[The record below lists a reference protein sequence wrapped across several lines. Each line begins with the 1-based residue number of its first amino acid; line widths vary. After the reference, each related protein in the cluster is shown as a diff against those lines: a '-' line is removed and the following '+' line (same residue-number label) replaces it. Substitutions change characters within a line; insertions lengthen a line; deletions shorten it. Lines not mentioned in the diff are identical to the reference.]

1 MPVLVELRVLDGP
14 NLYFPRPAIKL
25 TLDLDA
31 YASLPPGE
39 FTAAARA
46 LGARIG
52 RVGAPATRARQSA
65 LLRLG
70 ESVVRQVAAASGT
83 TRLGVRARPGGD
95 LGQIVVAYPWRHR
108 GRAEALG
115 LAAAEVLSRQAAGLP
130 RQGGV
135 ASEAEW
141 LEAAAAQVRTS
152 ELGPRPEVLNPRIPV
167 VSVTGTNGKTT
178 VTRLISHLSM
188 TAGLRTGW
196 TNTDGIY
203 LQGELVEAGD
213 WSGPGGA
220 RRVLAEPGLAL
231 AVLETARGGLLFR
244 GMGVDHNDVSVVTNV
259 SADHLGLQG
268 IDTLD
273 QLAEVKAIVV
283 GVTRAGGWTVLN
295 GDDPRTFAMRARS
308 KARPWI
314 FSLDPESPSLRA
326 AVDEGGRGAT
336 VIDGQLA
343 MLDASFDADLLLPV
357 LDLPVAMAGLSRHD
371 VANALA
377 ATAAALA
384 LGLPRAAVIDG
395 LRTFRPGPEHN
406 PGRLNVFSLD
416 GVTVVVD
423 LAHNEAGLASLLSV
437 LHGLRAPGCSVR
449 LVLGTAGDRTDDVL
463 SLLGELAARGA
474 DDVVIG
480 HKERYLRGRT
490 TAEMAALYRAGAA
503 AVGVSDLPEAPT
515 ELAGLRLL
523 LGRAQPGDVVAVM
536 CHAERAEIYAWL
548 AEAGATVDPPDV
560 IRTKAAAGAQ
570 PLRP

>member
-25 TLDLDA
+25 TLDLEV

-39 FTAAARA
+39 FAAAARS

-52 RVGAPATRARQSA
+52 RVGAPVTRARQSA

-70 ESVVRQVAAASGT
+70 ESVVRRVATASGT
-83 TRLGVRARPGGD
+83 TRLGVRARPGSE

-115 LAAAEVLSRQAAGLP
+115 LAAAEVLSSQAEAAV
-130 RQGGV
+130 GGG
-135 ASEAEW
+135 W

-203 LQGELVEAGD
+203 IQGELIEAGD

-220 RRVLAEPGLAL
+220 RRVLAEPAL
-231 AVLETARGGLLFR
+231 QVAVLETARGGLLLR

-336 VIDGQLA
+336 VIDGQVA

-395 LRTFRPGPEHN
+395 LRTFWPGPEHN

-416 GVTVVVD
+416 GVTVVID

-437 LHGLRAPGCSVR
+437 LHGLRPSGCAVR

-490 TAEMAALYRAGAA
+490 TAEMASLYRAGATS
-503 AVGVSDLPEAPT
+503 VGVNELPEEPT
-515 ELAGLRLL
+515 ELAGLQRL

-548 AEAGATVDPPDV
+548 DEAGATVDTPDV
-560 IRTKAAAGAQ
+560 IRTKASAGAQ
-570 PLRP
+570 PPRA

>member
-1 MPVLVELRVLDGP
+1 MSALVELRVLDGP

-25 TLDLDA
+25 TLDLGP
-31 YASLPPGE
+31 YAGLSVAE
-39 FTAAARA
+39 FGPAARA
-46 LGARIG
+46 LGVRIG
-52 RVGAPATRARQSA
+52 RPGSPATRARQAA

-70 ESVVRQVAAASGT
+70 ESVLRRLATASGT
-83 TRLGVRARPGGD
+83 TRLGVRARPGAD
-95 LGQIVVAYPWRHR
+95 LAEIVVAYPWRHR
-108 GRAEALG
+108 GRAESLGEVAARVLSGDPAALPPDW
-115 LAAAEVLSRQAAGLP
+115 LAEAAAEVRVSP
-130 RQGGV
+130 
-135 ASEAEW
+135 
-141 LEAAAAQVRTS
+141 
-152 ELGPRPEVLNPRIPV
+152 LGPRPEVLNPRIPV

-196 TNTDGIY
+196 NNTDGIY
-203 LQGELVEAGD
+203 LHGELVEAGD

-220 RRVLAEPGLAL
+220 RRVLAEPGIEL
-231 AVLETARGGLLFR
+231 AVLETARGGLLLR

-259 SADHLGLQG
+259 SADHLGMQG

-295 GDDPRTFAMRARS
+295 GDDPRTFAMRTRT

-326 AVDEGGRGAT
+326 AIDEGGRGAT
-336 VIDGQLA
+336 VVDGQLA
-343 MLDASFDADLLLPV
+343 VLDGSLDPDLLLPV

-384 LGLPRAAVIDG
+384 LGLPRAAVVEG

-406 PGRLNVFSLD
+406 PGRLNVYSLHR
-416 GVTVVVD
+416 VTVVVD
-423 LAHNEAGLASLLSV
+423 LAHNEAGLRSLLSV

-463 SLLGELAARGA
+463 TLLGELAARGA

-490 TAEMAALYRAGAA
+490 PAEMAALYRAGAA
-503 AVGVSDLPEAPT
+503 SVGVSDLPEEPT
-515 ELAGLRLL
+515 ELAGLQRLL
-523 LGRAQPGDVVAVM
+523 RHAQPGDVVAVM
-536 CHAERAEIYAWL
+536 CHAERAEIDAWL
-548 AEAGATVDPPDV
+548 SDSGATVDDPET
-560 IRTKAAAGAQ
+560 IRAKAAAAVG
-570 PLRP
+570 

>member
-25 TLDLDA
+25 TLDLEA

-39 FTAAARA
+39 FAAAARD

-70 ESVVRQVAAASGT
+70 ESVVRRVATASGT
-83 TRLGVRARPGGD
+83 TRLGVRARPGID
-95 LGQIVVAYPWRHR
+95 LGKIVVAYPWRHR

-115 LAAAEVLSRQAAGLP
+115 LAAAEALSRQAP
-130 RQGGV
+130 REGGEPV
-135 ASEAEW
+135 GGDW
-141 LEAAAAQVRTS
+141 LETAAAQVRAS

-188 TAGLRTGW
+188 TAGLKTGW

-220 RRVLAEPGLAL
+220 RRVLAEPGLGL
-231 AVLETARGGLLFR
+231 AVLETARGGLLLR

-343 MLDASFDADLLLPV
+343 MLDAAFDADLLLPV

-384 LGLPRAAVIDG
+384 LGLPRAAIIDG

-406 PGRLNVFSLD
+406 PGRLNVFSLN

-437 LHGLRAPGCSVR
+437 LHGLRPPGCSVR

-490 TAEMAALYRAGAA
+490 TAEMAALYRAGAES
-503 AVGVSDLPEAPT
+503 VGVSDLPEEPT
-515 ELAGLRLL
+515 ELAGLRRL
-523 LGRAQPGDVVAVM
+523 LGRSAPGDVVAVM
-536 CHAERAEIYAWL
+536 CHAERAEVYAWL
-548 AEAGATVDPPDV
+548 DEAGATVDSPDV
-560 IRTKAAAGAQ
+560 IRAKAAAGAQ
-570 PLRP
+570 PPRP

>member
-25 TLDLDA
+25 TLDLDE
-31 YASLPPGE
+31 YASLAPSE
-39 FTAAARA
+39 FAAAARA

-70 ESVVRQVAAASGT
+70 ESVVRRVATASGT
-83 TRLGVRARPGGD
+83 TRLGVRARPGID
-95 LGQIVVAYPWRHR
+95 LGQVVVAYPWRHR

-115 LAAAEVLSRQAAGLP
+115 LAAAEALSRQAP
-130 RQGGV
+130 RQGG
-135 ASEAEW
+135 EPIGGDW
-141 LEAAAAQVRTS
+141 LEAAAAQVRAS

-188 TAGLRTGW
+188 TAGLKTGW

-220 RRVLAEPGLAL
+220 RRVLAEPGLGL
-231 AVLETARGGLLFR
+231 AVLETARGGLLLR

-343 MLDASFDADLLLPV
+343 MLDAAFDADLLLPV

-384 LGLPRAAVIDG
+384 LGLPRAAIIDG

-406 PGRLNVFSLD
+406 PGRLNVFSLN

-437 LHGLRAPGCSVR
+437 LHGLRPPGCSVR

-490 TAEMAALYRAGAA
+490 TAEMAALYRAGAES
-503 AVGVSDLPEAPT
+503 VGVSDLPEEPT
-515 ELAGLRLL
+515 ELAGLRRL
-523 LGRAQPGDVVAVM
+523 LGRSAPGDVVAVM
-536 CHAERAEIYAWL
+536 CHAERAEVYAWL
-548 AEAGATVDPPDV
+548 DEAGATVDSPDV
-560 IRTKAAAGAQ
+560 IRAKAAAGAQ
-570 PLRP
+570 PPRP

>member
-25 TLDLDA
+25 TLDLDE
-31 YASLPPGE
+31 YASLAPSE
-39 FTAAARA
+39 FAAAARA

-70 ESVVRQVAAASGT
+70 ESVVRRVATASGT
-83 TRLGVRARPGGD
+83 TRLGVRARPGSD
-95 LGQIVVAYPWRHR
+95 LGQVVVAYPWRHR

-115 LAAAEVLSRQAAGLP
+115 LAAAEALSRQAP
-130 RQGGV
+130 HRGGEPV
-135 ASEAEW
+135 GGDW
-141 LEAAAAQVRTS
+141 LETAAAQVRAS

-188 TAGLRTGW
+188 TAGVKTGW

-220 RRVLAEPGLAL
+220 RRVLAEPGLGL
-231 AVLETARGGLLFR
+231 AVLETARGGLLLR

-343 MLDASFDADLLLPV
+343 MLDAAFDADLLLPV

-384 LGLPRAAVIDG
+384 LGLPRAAIIDG

-406 PGRLNVFSLD
+406 PGRLNVFSLN

-437 LHGLRAPGCSVR
+437 LHGLRPPGCSVR

-490 TAEMAALYRAGAA
+490 TAEMAALYRAGAES
-503 AVGVSDLPEAPT
+503 VGVSDLPEEPT
-515 ELAGLRLL
+515 ELAGLRRL
-523 LGRAQPGDVVAVM
+523 LGRSAPGDVVAVM
-536 CHAERAEIYAWL
+536 CHAERAEVYAWL
-548 AEAGATVDPPDV
+548 DEAGATVDSPDV
-560 IRTKAAAGAQ
+560 IRAKAAAGAQ
-570 PLRP
+570 PPRP